1 MLCRYVMVA
10 KLFSRL
16 FSKSETLLLQTVM
29 RKSSD
34 SSPKLCQRLS
44 GIVKFCRGFSKWALP
59 YNHLLRIEPSLSGFR
74 SILVQWNGYTFS
86 VCLSSWFQLTRKI
99 LSIISYAPSLHA
111 CAFKKFL
118 ENSFMTE

>member
-1 MLCRYVMVA
+1 MVA

-59 YNHLLRIEPSLSGFR
+59 YNYLLRIEPSLSGFR
-74 SILVQWNGYTFS
+74 TNIMVQWNGHTFS
-86 VCLSSWFQLTRKI
+86 ICLSSWFQLTRKI
-99 LSIISYAPSLHA
+99 LSIISYAPSLQT
-111 CAFKKFL
+111 CMSL
-118 ENSFMTE
+118 IEIP